1 MSILKSKN
9 LVPVSATL
17 IAGLCFAY
25 SLVVRFSHFLLV
37 SRGEKAITL
46 GVHWLW
52 IVFAGLLFIL
62 PLVNRL
68 LEGISK
74 ERLKI
79 IGGLSLVTAVVI
91 MAVFYSLPAFPKRM
105 ELEIRA
111 KGEEL
116 EVAGKGITILSM
128 VRQDP
133 PKSNP
138 VPINLMD
145 LSYGGGWQ
153 VIGEHL
159 RFFPGQEDSGS
170 VRYTSYIQGEVRI
183 RFQTGPGEGA
193 VDILVNGEGQSVEL
207 AEAEEGEVE
216 KTVTIPNT
224 WKNADRVRRVL
235 LMAGL
240 LTDTVTVFLSAV
252 MFWLLVYQVVVQRRL
267 RARRLDAVAG
277 LMLVSLVLLFASQ
290 QAQHEIAFSDPQ
302 LEEGVR
308 EALGKPEGRLYTHQ
322 LLTLI
327 ELDLSGRGIRELEG
341 IEGIRNLRV
350 LDLSDN
356 QIEDLTPLHG
366 LRKLQKLNLGENQ
379 GLEIGLMPKM
389 PKLEELR
396 LRNCSIVD
404 ISWLEKFPNLKVLDL
419 SRNQIEDV
427 KPLAQMT
434 QLKKLNLRENRVRD
448 ITALAE
454 MKQLTYLNLHSN
466 EDIQDLTPLKNLTML
481 NSLILRNVPIG
492 DQVSI
497 LANLNRLTYL
507 NIRHTSIRNIEVLVE
522 MMSRGVLQDDVSAGK
537 RVTVNILEN
546 EIGEGKEDPYLGLRG
561 YWEKVSYRY
570 PYYLPNY
577 ASEVAGPEFS
587 HESGFYEE
595 GFALVLTTPEA
606 GGKIFYSTDGS
617 EPAIDE
623 KRMAMGST
631 REYTGPITVNSKS
644 AGRNRLS
651 QIETSRIDD
660 YKPPENMF
668 KAMVVRA
675 VAVGEDQR
683 RSGVVTHTYFVE
695 EGVKERF
702 SLPVLSLTVAPVTLF
717 DDRYGIYVPGELY
730 QNDHPQF
737 PLFNTANYTQRGL
750 KWERPAFVELF
761 DPSGEVVFAQEL
773 GIRIHGGASRGYPQ
787 KSLRLYAREEF
798 SGESTLQ
805 FDFFP
810 GLNERLNRLEV
821 DKFETLILRTGGAGD
836 MYITMIKD
844 IVGQSLLE
852 NLQLD
857 IQGNYPV
864 IVFLNGEYWGIHN
877 LRSRY
882 DAGYFENY
890 YHIPPGGVVM
900 LENVESELF
909 LGDPGD
915 EGLYTDMLR
924 LIDEHYDANGYRTV
938 STLADAQAYAALSEL
953 MDMEN
958 YIDYNISQIY
968 PNKTDW
974 LRNNILLWRKK
985 VDCALPESGEMYG
998 HDGKWRWM
1006 VIDMDSGFK
1015 DQYLNSIE
1023 NVTAEGSRGT
1033 YLFRSLL
1040 QNEEFRRSFIN
1051 RLADLLNTN
1060 FKTEVVLATIDEVQR
1075 VYEPEMEEHILRWG
1089 MPGGSLAGWRANVEE
1104 IREFARTRPEELRQQ
1119 IADYFDLAG
1128 SAELRI
1134 RTDPGKGYVTV
1145 NRLEIRGGMVGIED
1159 PSNWTGVYFQ
1169 GVPFTITAVPA
1180 EGYRFS
1186 HWEGLKGG
1194 DSTAQSQEITL
1205 TGDLALTAVF
1215 VR

>member
-128 VRQDP
+128 VRQAP

-170 VRYTSYIQGEVRI
+170 VRYTSNIQGEVRI

-240 LTDTVTVFLSAV
+240 LTDTVTGFLSAV
-252 MFWLLVYQVVVQRRL
+252 MFWLLVYQVVVKRRL
-267 RARRLDAVAG
+267 RARG
-277 LMLVSLVLLFASQ
+277 LADVVGLVLVSLVLLFANQ
-290 QAQHEIAFSDPQ
+290 QAQREIVFSDPK

-356 QIEDLTPLHG
+356 QIENLTPLQG
-366 LRKLQKLNLGENQ
+366 LKKLQ
-379 GLEIGLMPKM
+379 
-389 PKLEELR
+389 
-396 LRNCSIVD
+396 
-404 ISWLEKFPNLKVLDL
+404 
-419 SRNQIEDV
+419 
-427 KPLAQMT
+427 
-434 QLKKLNLRENRVRD
+434 KLNLRENRVRD

-497 LANLNRLTYL
+497 LTNLNRLTYL

-522 MMSRGVLQDDVSAGK
+522 MMSHGVLQDDVSAGK

-546 EIGEGKEDPYLGLRG
+546 EIGEGKGDPFLGLRG

-577 ASEVAGPEFS
+577 ASEVAGPKFS

-631 REYTGPITVNSKS
+631 REYTGPITVNDKS

-675 VAVGEDQR
+675 VVVGEDQR

-730 QNDHPQF
+730 QNDHPSNQ
-737 PLFNTANYTQRGL
+737 LHNTANYTQRGL

-761 DPSGEVVFAQEL
+761 DPSGEVVFAQEI
-773 GIRIHGGASRGYPQ
+773 GIRIHGRASRGYPQ
-787 KSLRLYAREEF
+787 KSLRLYAREEY

-836 MYITMIKD
+836 MEDTMIAD
-844 IVGQSLLE
+844 IIGQSLLE

-882 DAGYFENY
+882 DAGYFQNY
-890 YHIPPGGVVM
+890 YHIPPGDVVV
-900 LENVESELF
+900 LVGSESELY

-915 EGLYTDMLR
+915 ENLYTDMLR
-924 LIDEHYDANGYRTV
+924 LIDEHYDTNGFRTV
-938 STLADAQAYAALSEL
+938 STLADAQAYAAMSEL

-968 PNKTDW
+968 PNKVDW
-974 LRNNILLWRKK
+974 LGNNIWYWRKK

-1015 DQYLNSIE
+1015 DRYFNSME
-1023 NVTAEGSRGT
+1023 NVTAEGSQGT

-1104 IREFARTRPEELRQQ
+1104 IREFARARPEELRQQ

-1145 NRLEIRGGMVGIED
+1145 NRLEIREGMVGIED
-1159 PSNWTGVYFQ
+1159 PSNWAGVYFQ

>member
-116 EVAGKGITILSM
+116 AVAGKGITILSM

-133 PKSNP
+133 PKNIP
-138 VPINLMD
+138 TPINLRN

-153 VIGEHL
+153 VMEGKL
-159 RFFPGQEDSGS
+159 RFSPGQGDSGS
-170 VRYTSYIQGEVRI
+170 VRYTSNIQGEVRI

-252 MFWLLVYQVVVQRRL
+252 MFWLLVYQVVVKRRL
-267 RARRLDAVAG
+267 RARG
-277 LMLVSLVLLFASQ
+277 LADVVGLVLVSLVLLFANQ
-290 QAQHEIAFSDPQ
+290 QAQREIVFSDPK

-356 QIEDLTPLHG
+356 QIENLTPLQG
-366 LRKLQKLNLGENQ
+366 LKKLQ
-379 GLEIGLMPKM
+379 
-389 PKLEELR
+389 
-396 LRNCSIVD
+396 
-404 ISWLEKFPNLKVLDL
+404 
-419 SRNQIEDV
+419 
-427 KPLAQMT
+427 
-434 QLKKLNLRENRVRD
+434 KLNLRENRVRD

-497 LANLNRLTYL
+497 LTNLNRLTYL

-522 MMSRGVLQDDVSAGK
+522 MMSHGVLQDDVSAGK

-546 EIGEGKEDPYLGLRG
+546 EIGEGKGDPFLGLRG

-577 ASEVAGPEFS
+577 ASEVAGPKFS

-631 REYTGPITVNSKS
+631 REYTGPITVNDKS

-675 VAVGEDQR
+675 VVVGEDQR

-730 QNDHPQF
+730 QNDHPSNQ
-737 PLFNTANYTQRGL
+737 LHNTANYTQRGL

-761 DPSGEVVFAQEL
+761 DPSGEVVFAQEI
-773 GIRIHGGASRGYPQ
+773 GIRIHGRASRGYPQ
-787 KSLRLYAREEF
+787 KSLRLYAREEY

-836 MYITMIKD
+836 MEDTMIAD
-844 IVGQSLLE
+844 IIGQSLLE

-882 DAGYFENY
+882 DAGYFQNY
-890 YHIPPGGVVM
+890 YHIPPGDVVV
-900 LENVESELF
+900 LVGSESELY

-915 EGLYTDMLR
+915 ENLYTDMLR
-924 LIDEHYDANGYRTV
+924 LIDEHYDTNGFRTV
-938 STLADAQAYAALSEL
+938 STLADAQAYAAMSEL

-968 PNKTDW
+968 PNKVDW
-974 LRNNILLWRKK
+974 LGNNIWYWRKK

-1015 DQYLNSIE
+1015 DRYFNSME
-1023 NVTAEGSRGT
+1023 NVTAEGSQGT

-1104 IREFARTRPEELRQQ
+1104 IREFARARPEELRQQ

-1134 RTDPGKGYVTV
+1134 RTDPGKGYVRV
-1145 NRLEIRGGMVGIED
+1145 NRLEIREGMVGIED
-1159 PSNWTGVYFQ
+1159 PSNWAGVYFQ

>member
-1 MSILKSKN
+1 
-9 LVPVSATL
+9 
-17 IAGLCFAY
+17 
-25 SLVVRFSHFLLV
+25 
-37 SRGEKAITL
+37 
-46 GVHWLW
+46 
-52 IVFAGLLFIL
+52 
-62 PLVNRL
+62 
-68 LEGISK
+68 
-74 ERLKI
+74 
-79 IGGLSLVTAVVI
+79 
-91 MAVFYSLPAFPKRM
+91 
-105 ELEIRA
+105 
-111 KGEEL
+111 
-116 EVAGKGITILSM
+116 
-128 VRQDP
+128 
-133 PKSNP
+133 
-138 VPINLMD
+138 
-145 LSYGGGWQ
+145 
-153 VIGEHL
+153 
-159 RFFPGQEDSGS
+159 
-170 VRYTSYIQGEVRI
+170 
-183 RFQTGPGEGA
+183 
-193 VDILVNGEGQSVEL
+193 
-207 AEAEEGEVE
+207 
-216 KTVTIPNT
+216 
-224 WKNADRVRRVL
+224 
-235 LMAGL
+235 
-240 LTDTVTVFLSAV
+240 
-252 MFWLLVYQVVVQRRL
+252 
-267 RARRLDAVAG
+267 
-277 LMLVSLVLLFASQ
+277 
-290 QAQHEIAFSDPQ
+290 
-302 LEEGVR
+302 VR
-308 EALGKPEGRLYTHQ
+308 EAIGKPEGRLYTHQ

-356 QIEDLTPLHG
+356 QIEDLTPLQG
-366 LRKLQKLNLGENQ
+366 LRKLQ
-379 GLEIGLMPKM
+379 
-389 PKLEELR
+389 
-396 LRNCSIVD
+396 
-404 ISWLEKFPNLKVLDL
+404 
-419 SRNQIEDV
+419 
-427 KPLAQMT
+427 
-434 QLKKLNLRENRVRD
+434 KLNLRENRVRD
-448 ITALAE
+448 ITALAK

-507 NIRHTSIRNIEVLVE
+507 NIRHTSIRDIGVLVE

-546 EIGEGKEDPYLGLRG
+546 EIGEGKGDPYLGLRG

-623 KRMAMGST
+623 KQMAMGST
-631 REYTGPITVNSKS
+631 REYTGPITVNNKS
-644 AGRNRLS
+644 AGLNRLS

-675 VAVGEDQR
+675 LVVGEDQR

-730 QNDHPQF
+730 QDDHPQN

-750 KWERPAFVELF
+750 KWERPAYVELF
-761 DPSGEVVFAQEL
+761 DPSGEVVFAQEI

-787 KSLRLYAREEF
+787 KSLRLYAREEY
-798 SGESTLQ
+798 SGESTMQ

-810 GLNERLNRLEV
+810 DLSERINRLEV
-821 DKFETLILRTGGAGD
+821 NEFETLILRTGSAGG
-836 MYITMIKD
+836 IESALIKD
-844 IVGQSLLE
+844 IIGQSLLE

-882 DAGYFENY
+882 DAGYFQNY
-890 YHIPPGGVVM
+890 YHIPTGDVVV
-900 LENVESELF
+900 LVGSESELY
-909 LGDPGD
+909 LGDPCD
-915 EGLYTDMLR
+915 ENLYTDMLR
-924 LIDEHYDANGYRTV
+924 LIDEHYDTNGYRTV
-938 STLADAQAYAALSEL
+938 STLADAQAYAAMSEL
-953 MDMEN
+953 MDIEN
-958 YIDYNISQIY
+958 YIDYKISQIY
-968 PNKTDW
+968 PNKVDW
-974 LRNNILLWRKK
+974 LGNNILYWRKK
-985 VDCALPESGEMYG
+985 ADGALPESGEMYG

-1015 DQYLNSIE
+1015 DRYFNSME
-1023 NVTAEGSRGT
+1023 NVTTEGSQGT

-1060 FKTEVVLATIDEVQR
+1060 FKTEVVLSKIDEVQQI
-1075 VYEPEMEEHILRWG
+1075 YEPEMEEHILRWG
-1089 MPGGSLAGWRANVEE
+1089 MPGGSLADWRANVEE
-1104 IREFARTRPEELRQQ
+1104 FREFARTRPEELRQQ

-1134 RTDPGKGYVTV
+1134 RTDPGKGYVRV
-1145 NRLEIRGGMVGIED
+1145 NRLEIREGMVGIED
-1159 PSNWTGVYFQ
+1159 PSNWAGVYFQ
-1169 GVPFTITAVPA
+1169 GVPFTITAMPA

-1194 DSTAQSQEITL
+1194 DPTALSQEITL

-1215 VR
+1215 ER

>member
-116 EVAGKGITILSM
+116 AVAGKGITILSM

-133 PKSNP
+133 PKNIP
-138 VPINLMD
+138 TPINLRN

-153 VIGEHL
+153 VMEGKL
-159 RFFPGQEDSGS
+159 RFSPGQGDSGS
-170 VRYTSYIQGEVRI
+170 VRYTSNIQGEVRI

-252 MFWLLVYQVVVQRRL
+252 MFWLLVYQVVVKRRL
-267 RARRLDAVAG
+267 RARG
-277 LMLVSLVLLFASQ
+277 LADVVGLVLVSLVLLFANQ
-290 QAQHEIAFSDPQ
+290 QAQREIVFSDPK

-356 QIEDLTPLHG
+356 QIENLTPLQG
-366 LRKLQKLNLGENQ
+366 LKKLQ
-379 GLEIGLMPKM
+379 
-389 PKLEELR
+389 
-396 LRNCSIVD
+396 
-404 ISWLEKFPNLKVLDL
+404 
-419 SRNQIEDV
+419 
-427 KPLAQMT
+427 
-434 QLKKLNLRENRVRD
+434 KLNLRENRVRD

-497 LANLNRLTYL
+497 LTNLNRLTYL

-522 MMSRGVLQDDVSAGK
+522 MMSHGVLQDDVSAGK

-546 EIGEGKEDPYLGLRG
+546 EIGEGKGDPFLGLRG

-577 ASEVAGPEFS
+577 ASEVAGPKFS

-631 REYTGPITVNSKS
+631 REYTGPITVNDKS

-675 VAVGEDQR
+675 VVVGEDQR

-730 QNDHPQF
+730 QNDHPSNQ
-737 PLFNTANYTQRGL
+737 LHNTANYTQRGL

-761 DPSGEVVFAQEL
+761 DPSGEVVFAQEI
-773 GIRIHGGASRGYPQ
+773 GIRIHGRASRGYPQ
-787 KSLRLYAREEF
+787 KSLRLYAREEY

-836 MYITMIKD
+836 MEDTMIAD
-844 IVGQSLLE
+844 IIGQSLLE

-882 DAGYFENY
+882 DAGYFQNY
-890 YHIPPGGVVM
+890 YHIPPGDVVV
-900 LENVESELF
+900 LVGSESELY

-915 EGLYTDMLR
+915 ENLYTDMLR
-924 LIDEHYDANGYRTV
+924 LIDEHYDTNGFRTV
-938 STLADAQAYAALSEL
+938 STLADAQAYAAMSEL

-968 PNKTDW
+968 PNKVDW
-974 LRNNILLWRKK
+974 LGNNIWYWRKK

-1015 DQYLNSIE
+1015 DRYFNSME
-1023 NVTAEGSRGT
+1023 NVTTEGSQGT

-1060 FKTEVVLATIDEVQR
+1060 FKTEVVLSKIDEVQQI
-1075 VYEPEMEEHILRWG
+1075 YEPEMEEHILRWG

-1104 IREFARTRPEELRQQ
+1104 IREFARARPEELRQQ

-1145 NRLEIRGGMVGIED
+1145 NRLEIREGMVGIED
-1159 PSNWTGVYFQ
+1159 PSNWAGVYFQ

>member
-1 MSILKSKN
+1 MKSKN

-116 EVAGKGITILSM
+116 AVAGKGITILSM

-133 PKSNP
+133 PKNIP
-138 VPINLMD
+138 TPINLRN

-153 VIGEHL
+153 VMEGKL
-159 RFFPGQEDSGS
+159 RFSPGQGDSGS
-170 VRYTSYIQGEVRI
+170 VRYTSNIQGEVRI

-252 MFWLLVYQVVVQRRL
+252 MFWLLVYQVVVKRRL
-267 RARRLDAVAG
+267 RARG
-277 LMLVSLVLLFASQ
+277 LADVVGLVLVSLVLLFANQ
-290 QAQHEIAFSDPQ
+290 QAQREIVFSDPK

-356 QIEDLTPLHG
+356 QIENLTPLQG
-366 LRKLQKLNLGENQ
+366 LKKLQ
-379 GLEIGLMPKM
+379 
-389 PKLEELR
+389 
-396 LRNCSIVD
+396 
-404 ISWLEKFPNLKVLDL
+404 
-419 SRNQIEDV
+419 
-427 KPLAQMT
+427 
-434 QLKKLNLRENRVRD
+434 KLNLRENRVRD

-497 LANLNRLTYL
+497 LTNLNRLTYL

-522 MMSRGVLQDDVSAGK
+522 MMSHGVLQDDVSAGK

-546 EIGEGKEDPYLGLRG
+546 EIGEGKGDPFLGLRG

-577 ASEVAGPEFS
+577 ASEVAGPKFS

-631 REYTGPITVNSKS
+631 REYTGPITVNDKS

-675 VAVGEDQR
+675 VVVGEDQR

-730 QNDHPQF
+730 QNDHPSNQ
-737 PLFNTANYTQRGL
+737 LHNTANYTQRGL

-761 DPSGEVVFAQEL
+761 DPSGEVVFAQEI
-773 GIRIHGGASRGYPQ
+773 GIRIHGRASRGYPQ
-787 KSLRLYAREEF
+787 KSLRLYAREEY

-836 MYITMIKD
+836 MEDTMIAD
-844 IVGQSLLE
+844 IIGQSLLE

-882 DAGYFENY
+882 DAGYFQNY
-890 YHIPPGGVVM
+890 YHIPPGDVVV
-900 LENVESELF
+900 LVGSESELY

-915 EGLYTDMLR
+915 ENLYTDMLR
-924 LIDEHYDANGYRTV
+924 LIDEHYDTNGFRTV
-938 STLADAQAYAALSEL
+938 STLADAQAYAAMSEL

-968 PNKTDW
+968 PNKVDW
-974 LRNNILLWRKK
+974 LGNNIWYWRKK

-1015 DQYLNSIE
+1015 DRYFNSME
-1023 NVTAEGSRGT
+1023 NVTAEGSQGT

-1104 IREFARTRPEELRQQ
+1104 IREFARARPEELRQQ

-1145 NRLEIRGGMVGIED
+1145 NRLEIREGMVGIED
-1159 PSNWTGVYFQ
+1159 PSNWAGVYFQ

>member
-116 EVAGKGITILSM
+116 AVAGKGITILSM

-133 PKSNP
+133 PKNIP
-138 VPINLMD
+138 TPINLRN

-153 VIGEHL
+153 VMEGKL
-159 RFFPGQEDSGS
+159 RFSPGQGDSGS
-170 VRYTSYIQGEVRI
+170 VRYTSNIQGEVRI

-252 MFWLLVYQVVVQRRL
+252 MFWLLVYQVVVKRRL
-267 RARRLDAVAG
+267 RARG
-277 LMLVSLVLLFASQ
+277 LADVVGLVLVSLVLLFANQ
-290 QAQHEIAFSDPQ
+290 QAQREIVFSDPK

-356 QIEDLTPLHG
+356 QIENLTPLQG
-366 LRKLQKLNLGENQ
+366 LKKLQ
-379 GLEIGLMPKM
+379 
-389 PKLEELR
+389 
-396 LRNCSIVD
+396 
-404 ISWLEKFPNLKVLDL
+404 
-419 SRNQIEDV
+419 
-427 KPLAQMT
+427 
-434 QLKKLNLRENRVRD
+434 KLNLRENRVRD

-497 LANLNRLTYL
+497 LTNLNRLTYL

-522 MMSRGVLQDDVSAGK
+522 MMSHGVLQDDVSAGK

-546 EIGEGKEDPYLGLRG
+546 EIGEGKGDPFLGLRG

-577 ASEVAGPEFS
+577 ASEVAGPKFS

-631 REYTGPITVNSKS
+631 REYTGPITVNDKS

-675 VAVGEDQR
+675 VVVGEDQR

-730 QNDHPQF
+730 QNDHPSNQ
-737 PLFNTANYTQRGL
+737 LHNTANYTQRGL

-761 DPSGEVVFAQEL
+761 DPSGEVVFAQEI
-773 GIRIHGGASRGYPQ
+773 GIRIHGRASRGYPQ
-787 KSLRLYAREEF
+787 KSLRLYAREEY

-836 MYITMIKD
+836 MEDTMIAD
-844 IVGQSLLE
+844 IIGQSLLE

-882 DAGYFENY
+882 DAGYFQNY
-890 YHIPPGGVVM
+890 YHIPPGDVVV
-900 LENVESELF
+900 LVGSESELY

-915 EGLYTDMLR
+915 ENLYTDMLR
-924 LIDEHYDANGYRTV
+924 LIDEHYDTNGFRTV
-938 STLADAQAYAALSEL
+938 STLADAQAYAAMSEL

-968 PNKTDW
+968 PNKVDW
-974 LRNNILLWRKK
+974 LGNNIWYWRKK

-1015 DQYLNSIE
+1015 DRYFNSME
-1023 NVTAEGSRGT
+1023 NVTAEGSQGT

-1104 IREFARTRPEELRQQ
+1104 IREFARARPEELRQQ

-1145 NRLEIRGGMVGIED
+1145 NRLEIREGMVGIED
-1159 PSNWTGVYFQ
+1159 PSNWAGVYFQ

>member
-133 PKSNP
+133 PKNIP
-138 VPINLMD
+138 TPINLRN

-153 VIGEHL
+153 VMEGKL
-159 RFFPGQEDSGS
+159 RFSPGQGDSGS
-170 VRYTSYIQGEVRI
+170 VRYTSNIQGEVRI

-240 LTDTVTVFLSAV
+240 LTDTVTGFLSAV
-252 MFWLLVYQVVVQRRL
+252 MFWLLVYQVVVKRRL
-267 RARRLDAVAG
+267 RARG
-277 LMLVSLVLLFASQ
+277 LADVVGLVLVSLVLLFANQ
-290 QAQHEIAFSDPQ
+290 QAQREIVFSDPK

-356 QIEDLTPLHG
+356 QIENLTPLQG
-366 LRKLQKLNLGENQ
+366 LKKLQ
-379 GLEIGLMPKM
+379 
-389 PKLEELR
+389 
-396 LRNCSIVD
+396 
-404 ISWLEKFPNLKVLDL
+404 
-419 SRNQIEDV
+419 
-427 KPLAQMT
+427 
-434 QLKKLNLRENRVRD
+434 KLNLRENRVRD

-497 LANLNRLTYL
+497 LTNLNRLTYL

-522 MMSRGVLQDDVSAGK
+522 MMSHGVLQDDVSAGK

-546 EIGEGKEDPYLGLRG
+546 EIGEGKGDPFLGLRG

-577 ASEVAGPEFS
+577 ASEVAGPKFS

-631 REYTGPITVNSKS
+631 REYTGPITVNDKS

-675 VAVGEDQR
+675 VVVGEDQR

-730 QNDHPQF
+730 QNDHPSNQ
-737 PLFNTANYTQRGL
+737 LHNTANYTQRGL

-761 DPSGEVVFAQEL
+761 DPSGEVVFAQEI
-773 GIRIHGGASRGYPQ
+773 GIRIHGRASRGYPQ
-787 KSLRLYAREEF
+787 KSLRLYAREEY

-836 MYITMIKD
+836 MEDTMIAD
-844 IVGQSLLE
+844 IIGQSLLE

-882 DAGYFENY
+882 DAGYFQNY
-890 YHIPPGGVVM
+890 YHIPPGDVVV
-900 LENVESELF
+900 LVGSESELY

-915 EGLYTDMLR
+915 ENLYTDMLR
-924 LIDEHYDANGYRTV
+924 LIDEHYDTNGFRTV
-938 STLADAQAYAALSEL
+938 STLADAQAYAAMSEL

-968 PNKTDW
+968 PNKVDW
-974 LRNNILLWRKK
+974 LGNNIWYWRKK

-1015 DQYLNSIE
+1015 DRYFNSME
-1023 NVTAEGSRGT
+1023 NVTAEGSQGT

-1104 IREFARTRPEELRQQ
+1104 IREFARARPEELRQQ

-1145 NRLEIRGGMVGIED
+1145 NRLEIREGMVGIED
-1159 PSNWTGVYFQ
+1159 PSNWAGVYFQ

>member
-25 SLVVRFSHFLLV
+25 SLVVRFTHFLLV
-37 SRGEKAITL
+37 SREEKAITL

-74 ERLKI
+74 ERLKV

-111 KGEEL
+111 KVEEL
-116 EVAGKGITILSM
+116 EVAGKGITILSI

-153 VIGEHL
+153 AIKEHL
-159 RFFPGQEDSGS
+159 RFFPGQGDSGS
-170 VRYTSYIQGEVRI
+170 VTYTSYIQGEIRI

-207 AEAEEGEVE
+207 AEVEEGEVE

-235 LMAGL
+235 LLAGL
-240 LTDTVTVFLSAV
+240 LTDTVTVLLCAV

-267 RARRLDAVAG
+267 RVREVAAVAG
-277 LMLVSLVLLFASQ
+277 LVLVSLVLLFASQ
-290 QAQHEIAFSDPQ
+290 QVQHEIAFSDPK

-308 EALGKPEGRLYTHQ
+308 EAIGKPEGRLYTHQ

-327 ELDLSGRGIRELEG
+327 ELDLSGKGIRELEG
-341 IEGIRNLRV
+341 IEEIRNLRV

-356 QIEDLTPLHG
+356 QIEDLTPLQG
-366 LRKLQKLNLGENQ
+366 LKKLQ
-379 GLEIGLMPKM
+379 
-389 PKLEELR
+389 
-396 LRNCSIVD
+396 
-404 ISWLEKFPNLKVLDL
+404 
-419 SRNQIEDV
+419 
-427 KPLAQMT
+427 
-434 QLKKLNLRENRVRD
+434 KLNLRENRVKD
-448 ITALAE
+448 INALAK

-466 EDIQDLTPLKNLTML
+466 EDIQDLTPLKGLTML
-481 NSLILRNVPIG
+481 NYLILRNVPIG

-546 EIGEGKEDPYLGLRG
+546 EIGEGKGDPFLGLRG

-595 GFALVLTTPEA
+595 GFALVLTTREA

-631 REYTGPITVNSKS
+631 REYTGPITVNNKS
-644 AGRNRLS
+644 AGHNRLS
-651 QIETSRIDD
+651 QIETSKIDD

-675 VAVGEDQR
+675 VVVGEDQR
-683 RSGVVTHTYFVE
+683 RSGVVTNTYFVE

-717 DDRYGIYVPGELY
+717 DDRYGIYVPGELFQY
-730 QNDHPQF
+730 DYPSNQ
-737 PLFNTANYTQRGL
+737 LRNTANYTQRGL
-750 KWERPAFVELF
+750 KWERPAFVKLF

-787 KSLRLYAREEF
+787 KSLRLYAREEY
-798 SGESTLQ
+798 SGESTMQ

-810 GLNERLNRLEV
+810 DLNARLNRLKV

-836 MYITMIKD
+836 MEDTMIAD
-844 IVGQSLLE
+844 IIGQSLLE

-882 DAGYFENY
+882 DAGYFQNY
-890 YHIPPGGVVM
+890 YHIPPGDVVV
-900 LENVESELF
+900 LVGSESELY

-915 EGLYTDMLR
+915 ENLYTDMLR
-924 LIDEHYDANGYRTV
+924 LIDEHYDTNGYRTV
-938 STLADAQAYAALSEL
+938 STLADAQAYTAMSEL
-953 MDMEN
+953 MDIEN
-958 YIDYNISQIY
+958 YIDYKISQIY
-968 PNKTDW
+968 PNKVDW
-974 LRNNILLWRKK
+974 LGNNILYWRKK
-985 VDCALPESGEMYG
+985 TDGALPDSGEMYG

-1015 DQYLNSIE
+1015 DRYLNSME

-1060 FKTEVVLATIDEVQR
+1060 FKTEVVLATIDEVQQ

-1089 MPGGSLAGWRANVEE
+1089 MPGGSMAGWRANVEE
-1104 IREFARTRPEELRQQ
+1104 FREFARKRPEELRQQ

-1134 RTDPGKGYVTV
+1134 RTDPGKGYVRV
-1145 NRLEIRGGMVGIED
+1145 NRLEIREGMVGIED
-1159 PSNWTGVYFQ
+1159 PSNWAGVYFQ
-1169 GVPFTITAVPA
+1169 GVPFTVTAVPA

-1194 DSTAQSQEITL
+1194 DPTALSQEITL

>member
-116 EVAGKGITILSM
+116 AVAGKGITILSM

-133 PKSNP
+133 PKNIP
-138 VPINLMD
+138 TPINLRN

-153 VIGEHL
+153 VMEGKL
-159 RFFPGQEDSGS
+159 RFSPGQGDSGS
-170 VRYTSYIQGEVRI
+170 VRYTSNIQGEVRI

-252 MFWLLVYQVVVQRRL
+252 MFWLLVYQVVVKRRL
-267 RARRLDAVAG
+267 RARGLADVVG

-356 QIEDLTPLHG
+356 QIENLTPLQG
-366 LRKLQKLNLGENQ
+366 LKKLQ
-379 GLEIGLMPKM
+379 
-389 PKLEELR
+389 
-396 LRNCSIVD
+396 
-404 ISWLEKFPNLKVLDL
+404 
-419 SRNQIEDV
+419 
-427 KPLAQMT
+427 
-434 QLKKLNLRENRVRD
+434 KLNLRENRVRD

-497 LANLNRLTYL
+497 LTNLNRLTYL

-522 MMSRGVLQDDVSAGK
+522 MMSHGVLQDDVSAGK

-546 EIGEGKEDPYLGLRG
+546 EIGEGKGDPFLGLRG

-577 ASEVAGPEFS
+577 ASEVAGPKFS

-631 REYTGPITVNSKS
+631 REYTGPITVNDKS

-675 VAVGEDQR
+675 VVVGEDQR

-730 QNDHPQF
+730 QNDHPSNQ
-737 PLFNTANYTQRGL
+737 LHNTANYTQRGL

-761 DPSGEVVFAQEL
+761 DPSGEVVFAQEI
-773 GIRIHGGASRGYPQ
+773 GIRIHGRASRGYPQ
-787 KSLRLYAREEF
+787 KSLRLYAREEY

-836 MYITMIKD
+836 MEDTMIAD
-844 IVGQSLLE
+844 IIGQSLLE

-882 DAGYFENY
+882 DAGYFQNY
-890 YHIPPGGVVM
+890 YHIPPGDVVV
-900 LENVESELF
+900 LVGSESELY

-915 EGLYTDMLR
+915 ENLYTDMLR
-924 LIDEHYDANGYRTV
+924 LIDEHYDTNGFRTV
-938 STLADAQAYAALSEL
+938 STLADAQAYAAMSEL

-968 PNKTDW
+968 PNKVDW
-974 LRNNILLWRKK
+974 LGNNIWYWRKK

-1015 DQYLNSIE
+1015 DRYFNSME
-1023 NVTAEGSRGT
+1023 NVTAEGSQGT

-1104 IREFARTRPEELRQQ
+1104 IREFARARPEELRQQ

-1145 NRLEIRGGMVGIED
+1145 NRLEIREGMVGIED
-1159 PSNWTGVYFQ
+1159 PSNWAGVYFQ

>member
-25 SLVVRFSHFLLV
+25 SLVVRFTHFLLA
-37 SRGEKAITL
+37 SREEKAITL

-68 LEGISK
+68 LEGVSK
-74 ERLKI
+74 ERLKV

-91 MAVFYSLPAFPKRM
+91 MVVFYSLPAFPKRM

-116 EVAGKGITILSM
+116 AAEGKGITILSM

-133 PKSNP
+133 PKNIP
-138 VPINLMD
+138 TPINLRN

-153 VIGEHL
+153 VMEGHL
-159 RFFPGQEDSGS
+159 RFFPGQGDSGS

-207 AEAEEGEVE
+207 AEVEGGEVE
-216 KTVTIPNT
+216 TTVTIPNT

-235 LMAGL
+235 LMTGL
-240 LTDTVTVFLSAV
+240 LTDTVTVFLCAV

-267 RARRLDAVAG
+267 RARGLADVAG
-277 LMLVSLVLLFASQ
+277 LVLVSLVLLFASQ
-290 QAQHEIAFSDPQ
+290 QVQHEIVFSDPK

-308 EALGKPEGRLYTHQ
+308 EAIGKPEGRLYTHQ

-356 QIEDLTPLHG
+356 QIEDLTPLQG
-366 LRKLQKLNLGENQ
+366 LRKLQ
-379 GLEIGLMPKM
+379 
-389 PKLEELR
+389 
-396 LRNCSIVD
+396 
-404 ISWLEKFPNLKVLDL
+404 
-419 SRNQIEDV
+419 
-427 KPLAQMT
+427 
-434 QLKKLNLRENRVRD
+434 KLNLRENRVRD

-507 NIRHTSIRNIEVLVE
+507 NIRHTSIRDIGVLVE

-546 EIGEGKEDPYLGLRG
+546 EIGEGKGDPYLGLRG

-623 KRMAMGST
+623 KQMAMGST
-631 REYTGPITVNSKS
+631 REYTGPITVNNKS
-644 AGRNRLS
+644 AGLNRLS

-675 VAVGEDQR
+675 LVVGEDQR

-717 DDRYGIYVPGELY
+717 DNRYGIYVPGELY
-730 QNDHPQF
+730 QNDY
-737 PLFNTANYTQRGL
+737 PLNQLHNTANYTQRGL
-750 KWERPAFVELF
+750 KWERPAYVELF
-761 DPSGEVVFAQEL
+761 DPSGKVVFAQEL
-773 GIRIHGGASRGYPQ
+773 GIRIHGRASRGYPQ
-787 KSLRLYAREEF
+787 KSLRLYAREEY
-798 SGESTLQ
+798 SGESAMQ

-836 MYITMIKD
+836 MEDTMIAD
-844 IVGQSLLE
+844 IIGQSLLE

-882 DAGYFENY
+882 DAGYFQNY
-890 YHIPPGGVVM
+890 YHIPTGDVVV
-900 LENVESELF
+900 LVGSESELY
-909 LGDPGD
+909 LGDPCD
-915 EGLYTDMLR
+915 ENLYTDMLR
-924 LIDEHYDANGYRTV
+924 LIDEHYDTNGYRTV
-938 STLADAQAYAALSEL
+938 STLADAQAYAAMSEL
-953 MDMEN
+953 MDIEN
-958 YIDYNISQIY
+958 YIDYKISQIY
-968 PNKTDW
+968 PNKVDW
-974 LRNNILLWRKK
+974 LGNNILYWRKK
-985 VDCALPESGEMYG
+985 ADGALPESGEMYG

-1015 DQYLNSIE
+1015 DRYFNSME
-1023 NVTAEGSRGT
+1023 NVTTEGSQGT

-1060 FKTEVVLATIDEVQR
+1060 FKTEVVLSKIDEVQQI
-1075 VYEPEMEEHILRWG
+1075 YEPEMEEHILRWG
-1089 MPGGSLAGWRANVEE
+1089 MPGGSLADWRANVEE
-1104 IREFARTRPEELRQQ
+1104 FREFARTRPEELRQQ

-1134 RTDPGKGYVTV
+1134 RTDPGKGYVRV
-1145 NRLEIRGGMVGIED
+1145 NRLEIREGMVGIED
-1159 PSNWTGVYFQ
+1159 PSNWAGVYFQ

-1186 HWEGLKGG
+1186 HWEELKGG
-1194 DSTAQSQEITL
+1194 DPTALSQEITL

-1215 VR
+1215 ER